1 MQKSFSPACPGWFLE
16 RPGVPSL
23 SYKTPRPGHFPA
35 FIFRQCKKGFRKT
48 MAYTKIIAH
57 RGSRGTKPENT
68 LVSFQEAMAVHS
80 DGIELDVHLSKDGE
94 VVVIH
99 DETVDWTT
107 NGNGYVKDLT
117 LKQLKDL
124 DAGSWFDKK
133 YSDCKIPT
141 LQEVLAFLEEC
152 RFAGVL
158 NIELKT
164 DVFQYP
170 EIEGKVLGLTEPYL
184 SNFTIIYSSFH
195 YGTLKK
201 IKALQKEAEIA
212 LLFSETGKNVIEL
225 GQGVPVGGWHP
236 KFSILR
242 SLPPFET
249 SRIPLRV
256 WTVNRKVEMQVCLR
270 RNIDSMITDFP
281 ERALQLRKVIQGG

>member
-1 MQKSFSPACPGWFLE
+1 
-16 RPGVPSL
+16 
-23 SYKTPRPGHFPA
+23 
-35 FIFRQCKKGFRKT
+35 

-68 LVSFQEAMAVHS
+68 LVSFQEAVTVHS

-99 DETVDWTT
+99 DETVDRTT
-107 NGNGYVKDLT
+107 NGKVCVKDLT

-124 DAGSWFDKK
+124 DAGSWFDKR
-133 YSDCKIPT
+133 YSHCKIPT
-141 LQEVLAFLEEC
+141 LQEVLDLLKEY
-152 RFAGVL
+152 RFVGVL

-170 EIEGKVLGLTEPYL
+170 EIEEKVLSLTGPYL
-184 SNFTIIYSSFH
+184 ADVTIIYSSFH
-195 YGTLKK
+195 FDTLKK
-201 IKALQKEAEIA
+201 IKALQKEADIA
-212 LLFSETGKNVIEL
+212 LLFSKTGKNVFEL
-225 GQGVPVGGWHP
+225 GEGVPVGGWHP

-242 SLPPFET
+242 SLPPFEA
-249 SRIPLRV
+249 SQIPLRV

-281 ERALQLRKVIQGG
+281 ERALQMRRVIQGG